1 MLKFIIEALAEVNI
15 LALDP
20 MLLNRLFRFPPTF
33 AQNLGVLGVSLAGIV
48 ALLVYESYQEGLTI
62 RSGILLA
69 LLAGLSAA
77 TGMLIYQERQAW
89 VLLRDLR
96 SALARI
102 APNYAR
108 LTAGQPSQTGTEGL
122 EKEVRTLTMRW
133 SEFCQNCQ
141 RLHDSEMVHAE
152 HLATLGELA
161 AGVAHEIRNPLAGIA
176 GAIEIITKDFP
187 KDHPDREVLED
198 LRQEV
203 RRIEKTLNELL
214 VYARPKPPQLGQTDI
229 KETIAR
235 TLQLARQQTGSR
247 KIEFSIQISSQIP
260 LFMTD
265 SEQVHQVLLNLV
277 LNAIQSI
284 EKEGK
289 ITIEAILQDGDGL
302 NRLGY
307 VAIGV
312 TDTGQGIPPE
322 HLTRIFRPFYTTKRG
337 GTGLGLSLC
346 RRIIDAHGGTLLA
359 ESELRKGSRF
369 TIRLPLRTVA
379 EEVRPVHA

>member
-1 MLKFIIEALAEVNI
+1 VLKFNIEALAEASI

-33 AQNLGVLGVSLAGIV
+33 AQNLVVLGGALAGIV
-48 ALLVYESYQEGLTI
+48 AVMVYESYQEGLTL
-62 RSGILLA
+62 RSGILIA
-69 LLAGLSAA
+69 LLAALSAA
-77 TGMLIYQERQAW
+77 TGVLIYQERRAW
-89 VLLRDLR
+89 VLLRNLR
-96 SALARI
+96 AALARI

-108 LTAGQPSQTGTEGL
+108 LTAGQPSSTGTEGL
-122 EKEVRTLTMRW
+122 EKEVRTLTERW
-133 SEFCQNCQ
+133 AEFCQHCQ
-141 RLHDSEMVHAE
+141 RVHDAEMVHAE

-187 KDHPDREVLED
+187 QDHPDREVLED

-214 VYARPKPPQLGQTDI
+214 VYARPKPPQLGRADL

-247 KIEFSIQISSQIP
+247 KIDFSIQISPQIP
-260 LFMTD
+260 PFLAD
-265 SEQVHQVLLNLV
+265 SEQIHQVLLNLV

-289 ITIEAILQDGDGL
+289 ISIEATLQNSDGVS
-302 NRLGY
+302 RLGY
-307 VAIGV
+307 VAIAV
-312 TDTGQGIPPE
+312 ADTGQGIPPE
-322 HLTRIFRPFYTTKRG
+322 HLARIFRPFYTTKRG

-369 TIRLPLRTVA
+369 IIRLPVRTVA
-379 EEVRPVHA
+379 EEARPVYA

>member
-1 MLKFIIEALAEVNI
+1 MI
-15 LALDP
+15 
-20 MLLNRLFRFPPTF
+20 
-33 AQNLGVLGVSLAGIV
+33 
-48 ALLVYESYQEGLTI
+48 
-62 RSGILLA
+62 
-69 LLAGLSAA
+69 
-77 TGMLIYQERQAW
+77 
-89 VLLRDLR
+89 
-96 SALARI
+96 
-102 APNYAR
+102 
-108 LTAGQPSQTGTEGL
+108 
-122 EKEVRTLTMRW
+122 
-133 SEFCQNCQ
+133 
-141 RLHDSEMVHAE
+141 HAE

-214 VYARPKPPQLGQTDI
+214 VYARPKPPQLGHADL

-235 TLQLARQQTGSR
+235 TLQLARQQTGNR
-247 KIEFSIQISSQIP
+247 KIEFSIQISPQIP
-260 LFMTD
+260 PFMVD

-289 ITIEAILQDGDGL
+289 ITLEAGLQDGDGL

-307 VAIGV
+307 VVVGV

-346 RRIIDAHGGTLLA
+346 RRIIDAHGGTLTA

-369 TIRLPLRTVA
+369 TIRLPLRNVA